1 MRNTPGICAV
11 FGWCVISC
19 NICMK
24 PLALAADCARK
35 AAAAAAAAVAA
46 AAAAASSDSSHL
58 TPR

>member
-1 MRNTPGICAV
+1 
-11 FGWCVISC
+11 
-19 NICMK
+19 MK

-58 TPR
+58 TPQRGATVQEKKECRKAAVTG